1 MKITDYNVMK
11 KVGVMKKICIVKTG
25 STFPATQADF
35 DDFEDWIIGGLDL
48 TQSTPFTVNVQAG
61 ESLPDLGACD
71 GVILTGSHSMVTDED
86 EWSQKTAQWLRDAV
100 HQEIPLLAICYGHQL
115 LAKSLGGVSDYH
127 SGGMEI
133 GTVKI
138 HLTDEVRDD
147 PLFSELPE
155 RLFAHTIHS
164 QTVLAL
170 PSGAVRLAYNSH
182 DENHAFRIGKCAWG
196 VQFHPEFTKA
206 IMNSYIEQVAQT
218 GKFDED
224 KKLLL
229 LEQSLE
235 TEESNA
241 LLRKFESFIGR

>member
-1 MKITDYNVMK
+1 MKT
-11 KVGVMKKICIVKTG
+11 ICIVKTG
-25 STFPATQADF
+25 STFPETRADF
-35 DDFEDWIIGGLDL
+35 DDFEEWIIRRLDSKR
-48 TQSTPFTVNVQAG
+48 STPFTVNVQAG
-61 ESLPDLGACD
+61 EPLPELNQCD

-86 EWSQKTAQWLRDAV
+86 AWSHQTAQWLRDVV

-115 LAKSLGGVSDYH
+115 LAKALGGVSDYH
-127 SGGMEI
+127 PNGMEI
-133 GTVKI
+133 GTVEI
-138 HLTDEVRDD
+138 FSTDNVQDD
-147 PLFSELPE
+147 PLFCELPE

-164 QTVLAL
+164 QTVLTL

-196 VQFHPEFTKA
+196 VQFHPEFTQA
-206 IMNSYIEQVAQT
+206 IMNSYIEEVAQT

-229 LEQSLE
+229 LEQSQE

-241 LLRKFESFIGR
+241 LLKKFESLIGQL